1 MIRNEDF
8 LELRESYIEIGK
20 MVQKYG
26 YGQYNGILRI
36 LMGQVNCIDSDEN
49 DGKKMKYLTESYSKL
64 FALGGG
70 LSDFMIYDAH
80 VQLRNQ
86 LNVKKIEMNN
96 LEHVTCHYFENTDFI
111 LRTCCANRKVTY
123 DGRPVKEILTGN
135 AELNATIPETILD
148 WLESKCG

>member
-1 MIRNEDF
+1 MQTYIDVSWTFEVVEKIPLQQIGDRRMIRNEDF

-64 FALGGG
+64 FALRGG
-70 LSDFMIYDAH
+70 LSDFIIYDAD

-86 LNVKKIEMNN
+86 LNEKYNDKVKN
-96 LEHVTCHYFENTDFI
+96 V
-111 LRTCCANRKVTY
+111 
-123 DGRPVKEILTGN
+123 
-135 AELNATIPETILD
+135 
-148 WLESKCG
+148 

>member
-1 MIRNEDF
+1 MQTYIDVSWTFEVVEKIPLQQIGDRRMIRNEDF

-36 LMGQVNCIDSDEN
+36 LMGQVKCIDSDQN

-64 FALGGG
+64 FALRGG
-70 LSDFMIYDAH
+70 LSDFIIYDAD

-86 LNVKKIEMNN
+86 LNEKYNDKVKKVWNIMKD
-96 LEHVTCHYFENTDFI
+96 YI
-111 LRTCCANRKVTY
+111 
-123 DGRPVKEILTGN
+123 
-135 AELNATIPETILD
+135 
-148 WLESKCG
+148 

>member
-49 DGKKMKYLTESYSKL
+49 DGKKMK
-64 FALGGG
+64 
-70 LSDFMIYDAH
+70 
-80 VQLRNQ
+80 
-86 LNVKKIEMNN
+86 
-96 LEHVTCHYFENTDFI
+96 
-111 LRTCCANRKVTY
+111 
-123 DGRPVKEILTGN
+123 
-135 AELNATIPETILD
+135 
-148 WLESKCG
+148 

>member
-49 DGKKMKYLTESYSKL
+49 DGKK
-64 FALGGG
+64 
-70 LSDFMIYDAH
+70 
-80 VQLRNQ
+80 N
-86 LNVKKIEMNN
+86 
-96 LEHVTCHYFENTDFI
+96 
-111 LRTCCANRKVTY
+111 
-123 DGRPVKEILTGN
+123 EILDRK
-135 AELNATIPETILD
+135 L
-148 WLESKCG
+148 